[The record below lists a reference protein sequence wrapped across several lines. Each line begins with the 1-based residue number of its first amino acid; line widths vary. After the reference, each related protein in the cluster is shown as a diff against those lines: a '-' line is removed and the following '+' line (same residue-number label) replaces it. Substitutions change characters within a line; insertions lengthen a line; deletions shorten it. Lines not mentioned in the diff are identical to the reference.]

1 MSTTAA
7 VRGGARRAANS
18 SVLETLTRIGF
29 IGYGLLHLAIA
40 WLALQVAINH
50 SGSSADQ
57 VGAFQL
63 VRKQPAGT
71 VILWVIVVGLGAMAL
86 WQLLLAAVG
95 HTMYTGKRRTL
106 ERIASLGR
114 VVVYVFLL
122 WTAVKVIE
130 DTATAG
136 AGPQQHA
143 TAGILAHPAGRWL
156 VAIGGI
162 VVFGIG
168 IGMLVYGAK
177 KAFDSKLAL
186 GSANRTTRQSVLRLG
201 QVGYIA
207 KGVAFA
213 IVGVLLFDSAISDQ
227 PSRSKGL
234 DGALRTLAG
243 EPFGIVLLVIVAI
256 GFAAFGVYCFAQ
268 SRYRKI

>member
-1 MSTTAA
+1 
-7 VRGGARRAANS
+7 
-18 SVLETLTRIGF
+18 VLEALARVGF

-40 WLALQVAINH
+40 WLALQVVV
-50 SGSSADQ
+50 SRSSSAADQ

-71 VILWVIVVGLGAMAL
+71 AILWVIVVGLGAMAL

-95 HTMYTGKRRTL
+95 HTMYTGKRRTF

-114 VVVYVFLL
+114 VIVYVFLL
-122 WTAVKVIE
+122 WTAVKVIQG
-130 DTATAG
+130 TATAG

-156 VAIGGI
+156 IALAGV

-168 IGMLVYGAK
+168 VGMVIYGAK
-177 KAFDSKLAL
+177 KAFESKLAF
-186 GSANRTTRQSVLRLG
+186 GSASRTTRQSVLRLG

-227 PSRSKGL
+227 SSRSKGL

-243 EPFGIVLLVIVAI
+243 EPLGQVLLVIVAI

-268 SRYRKI
+268 SKYRKI